1 MIRRCLLILG
11 LSLLVWG
18 TVVVVGEGVLID
30 KVVAIVNDDV
40 ITLSQ
45 LQEEGKPLIQR
56 MREELLEQDP
66 DGQVQITERQILDAL
81 ILRRL
86 QIQEA
91 EKQRIVVDQ
100 AQVTAAIEQIKRQ
113 NDIVS
118 DVEFAEALKQQ
129 HLTLEG
135 LKTKVW
141 EQLVVDT
148 LLVRNVRSGIVVS
161 EEEIPTYYQ
170 EHADRFRQP
179 ASVRIRHILLRLPR
193 NPSAESLAQARSRAA
208 ELLGQLRRG
217 ADFATMAKKYSDGAA
232 GGDGGDLGVLRQG
245 ELHPALE
252 SVAFSLEPGSISD
265 VVETSAGLNIVKV
278 EERTGGDR
286 LSARVR
292 EEIRQVLF
300 SQKLVHRM
308 NEYFEELKKQ
318 AYIDIRLNE

>member
-1 MIRRCLLILG
+1 MRRCLSILG
-11 LSLLVWG
+11 FSLLVWG
-18 TVVVVGEGVLID
+18 TVVVAGEGFLID
-30 KVVAIVNDDV
+30 KVVAVVNDDV

-66 DGQVQITERQILDAL
+66 DGQMQITERQILDAL

-113 NDIVS
+113 NGIIS

-141 EQLVVDT
+141 EQLVVDA

-161 EEEIPTYYQ
+161 EEEIATYYQ
-170 EHADRFRQP
+170 EHADRFRRP
-179 ASVRIRHILLRLPR
+179 TSVRIRHILLRFPQ
-193 NPSAESLAQARSRAA
+193 NPSGESLAQVRSRAA
-208 ELLGQLRRG
+208 QLLGQLRKG
-217 ADFATMAKKYSDGAA
+217 ADFATMAQKYSDGVAA
-232 GGDGGDLGVLRQG
+232 GDGGDLGVLRQG

-252 SVAFSLEPGSISD
+252 SAAFSLEPGSISD
-265 VVETSAGLNIVKV
+265 VIETGAGLNIVKV

-286 LSARVR
+286 PSAGVR
-292 EEIRQVLF
+292 EEIRRALF
-300 SQKLVHRM
+300 SQKLMHRM
-308 NEYFEELKKQ
+308 NEYFEELRKQ
-318 AYIDIRLNE
+318 AYIDIRLGD